1 MVGGATFPSPEG
13 VDLPFSGARAME
25 RHDMSTETLKSS
37 TLSATLRTTTGKGFA
52 RRLRGEQKKIPAIV
66 YGGKEPVSIAVDPLA
81 LRLAIKTP
89 HKFNTLLTLQ
99 IEGGGERKTLL
110 KDYQQ
115 DPVTRALLHA
125 DFFEVAMDKPITVP
139 VPIVLVGTAK
149 GAKEGGILQQ
159 ARRELDVTCLPKDI
173 PEKIEVDVTEL
184 EITDALHVADVKA
197 PAGCKIRFASNY
209 TVALVAIPEKEE
221 IATPV
226 VAAAAV
232 AGAAPAAA
240 ADGKA
245 APAAAGGKAAPAAA
259 GDKKAA
265 APAKK

>member
-1 MVGGATFPSPEG
+1 
-13 VDLPFSGARAME
+13 
-25 RHDMSTETLKSS
+25 MSTEILTST
-37 TLSATLRTTTGKGFA
+37 TLSATLRTTTGKGVA
-52 RRLRGEQKKIPAIV
+52 RQLRLAKKIPAVV
-66 YGGKEPVSIAVDPLA
+66 YGGKTSISVAVDPLA
-81 LRLAIKTP
+81 LRAAIKTP
-89 HKFNTLLTLQ
+89 HKFNTLLTVK
-99 IEGGGERKTLL
+99 IEGGAEHKALL

-125 DFFEVAMDKPITVP
+125 DFYEVAMDKAITVP
-139 VPIVLVGTAK
+139 VPVVLVGTAK

-197 PAGCKIRFASNY
+197 PPGCKLRFTSNY

-226 VAAAAV
+226 AAAA
-232 AGAAPAAA
+232 AAPGAAAPA

-245 APAAAGGKAAPAAA
+245 APAAAAGAKAAAPAAG